1 MTPDA
6 ASLGQPVLS
15 GNRSQ
20 ASSVSTTDDRLLR
33 ASAVIGENQLANQDI
48 RDLELRRAR
57 DALAYLKRKLGNDA
71 MRGLLD
77 DDLRT
82 TTAKV
87 RGWVE
92 ASDGAWQ
99 SASVKLIVPG
109 PSAAAFQAW
118 YVTAMSE
125 GREVELRAGHP
136 EHFISYPR
144 PGNVEV
150 VENVG
155 ETELPWRVFYRALP
169 EDFAF
174 PMPWDPSY
182 SLHYG
187 MELVDSNELRI
198 GYSMRQSRDA
208 DDGLHLQF
216 TTHLP
221 KAAPAE
227 IVRRHLN
234 HFAIEFRNWTRAAWL
249 ASREDDGR
257 ISRAVPQTEG
267 TTP

>member
-1 MTPDA
+1 MTQDT
-6 ASLGQPVLS
+6 ASLGQSVLS
-15 GNRSQ
+15 GSGNQ
-20 ASSVSTTDDRLLR
+20 ASLAKATDDRLLR
-33 ASAVIGENQLANQDI
+33 AAAVTGEKRLTNCDI
-48 RDLELRRAR
+48 RDLELERAR
-57 DALAYLKRKLGNDA
+57 HALAYLKRKLGNDA
-71 MRGLLD
+71 MRALLND
-77 DDLRT
+77 DFRT
-82 TTAKV
+82 MTAKV
-87 RGWVE
+87 RDWVE

-118 YVTAMSE
+118 YVTAMAE

-136 EHFISYPR
+136 EHFISHPR

-155 ETELPWRVFYRALP
+155 ETELPWQVFYRALP

-174 PMPWDPSY
+174 PMAWDPSY

-187 MELVDSNELRI
+187 MELVDSDGLRI

-221 KAAPAE
+221 KAAAAE
-227 IVRRHLN
+227 VVRRHLS

-249 ASREDDGR
+249 ASCEDDAR
-257 ISRAVPQTEG
+257 SSRTVPQTAG
-267 TTP
+267 ATP

>member
-1 MTPDA
+1 MT
-6 ASLGQPVLS
+6 
-15 GNRSQ
+15 
-20 ASSVSTTDDRLLR
+20 TTDDRSL
-33 ASAVIGENQLANQDI
+33 SATALVGGERLTNRDI
-48 RDLELRRAR
+48 RDAELERAR
-57 DALAYLKRKLGNDA
+57 HARAYWKRKLGNDA
-71 MRGLLD
+71 MRALLD

-82 TTAKV
+82 MTAKV

-92 ASDGAWQ
+92 ASGGAWQ

-118 YVTAMSE
+118 YVTAMAE
-125 GREVELRAGHP
+125 GREAELRAGHP
-136 EHFISYPR
+136 EHFISHPR

-155 ETELPWRVFYRALP
+155 ETELPWQVFYRTLP

-174 PMPWDPSY
+174 PMAWDPSY
-182 SLHYG
+182 SLYYG
-187 MELVDSNELRI
+187 MELVDSDGLRI

-227 IVRRHLN
+227 VVRRHLN
-234 HFAIEFRNWTRAAWL
+234 HFASEFRNWTRAAWL

-257 ISRAVPQTEG
+257 ISRAVPQTAG
-267 TTP
+267 ATP